1 MFRRCAVFL
10 ACCPMAFGQETV
22 DSTPVDQPRV
32 AFPVG
37 GLLPKQET
45 QAAAFLKDHAE
56 FDGRRVTVAV
66 LDSGVDP
73 GAPGLQQTSDGQPKI
88 VDLIDGTG
96 SGDVQMS
103 EPRAAE
109 NGHLV
114 GLTGRRLKLDPNWKS
129 RDQMFRVGVK
139 PGFSFFPSA
148 LIGQLKPA
156 RRQQSAQRQLAIEQ
170 QFERRLQQ
178 ASTRD
183 DPPLRRE
190 IDSRRKALATAW
202 NRYRDPGP
210 VYDCVT
216 FHDGS
221 AWRAVVDTNSDGD
234 LTDEL
239 LMSSFHRQQQY
250 ATFPAPADLNF
261 GVNIYDDGRTL
272 SIVTDSGAHGTH
284 VAGIIGGYHP
294 EAPERNG
301 VAPGVQIVSVK
312 IGDPRLGGMESGL
325 ALLRAARAVV
335 RHKCDLVNMSFG
347 EPTGTPNQGMLI
359 REFSRLVDES
369 GVLFVA
375 SAGNGGPAL
384 STVGAPGGT
393 SSAIIGVGA
402 YVSPLM
408 MAAEYALPNTER
420 ELAYTWTSRGPTADG
435 DLGVDVMAPG
445 AAFSPVPAWTRNG
458 SLRMNGTSMAAP
470 NACGCLALLIS
481 AARSASLPCPPY
493 AVRRAVQNTA
503 RFVETADVFSQGPGL
518 IQVQHAFEY
527 LKTYAGRLEQRIAF
541 DVQVQNSPTRR
552 GVFLRQHHESR
563 QKSRWTIR
571 VSPKWPDHVGTADRR
586 RLQLNMNLESTEP
599 WIRCGQHLALT
610 AAGQTFPVEI
620 DPTQLSNGVHFG
632 AICGRVAGDDSQAV
646 LFKVPFTV
654 LRLQPTPD
662 GRVSE
667 KLSMDTGDLQRRF
680 FRVPDGATLAVLKLS
695 TDPQTAPRRFV
706 VHAVPHTSGDALRD
720 RRFRSYLTLK
730 AGAPVTRSFPVVSG
744 ETLELCLGQY
754 WSSPGAGPV
763 NYELSFRGLAQSQPL
778 VMAGDAAAI
787 PVELRAVFGRESL
800 IFRSRLTH
808 CRTLL
813 PVHSVRRDQLQ
824 TTRDRADQRRT
835 LSRLT
840 LSYELV
846 LDKDQ
851 NLSLSFPPARALL
864 YESQWGGCVCHV
876 YDAHRRRVLSDDVF
890 PESHNLKA
898 GRYTVELEL
907 LASDAAVFKK
917 AEQVALVV
925 ERKLARP
932 LSLSVHAHRFHALAA
947 TQPLSRATL
956 EHGQH
961 ARYYLARPPLSAL
974 AAFQPGEI
982 LVGTLAF
989 GESAGA
995 SVARSLPVVCVV
1007 PTPPTKGSK
1016 QQTTPRE
1023 PLDRAL
1029 RELHLGRLKTTPV
1042 VVQTEAYERT
1052 FQEFIMQHPGD
1063 VDAHVA
1069 RVEWLDDP
1077 RYRKQRLP
1085 RVVAAV
1091 DALLDLVDT
1100 EHLARELGLR
1110 KPQAQAR
1117 RDLLADALYRKG
1129 RALGYMELPD
1139 VVKQFPIP
1147 DADAHQRAF
1156 EQTFSELQRWVDTR
1170 QPKYALLHVRRDRR
1184 RGHLGAAVELLH
1196 RLQDKNPDNY
1206 WYYKKLRDLYGE
1218 LKWDHL
1224 QAHAAAWMVIRFPD
1238 RLQ

>member
-1 MFRRCAVFL
+1 MFRLCAVLL
-10 ACCPMAFGQETV
+10 ACCQTAWAQAPLA
-22 DSTPVDQPRV
+22 STPGGQPGA
-32 AFPVG
+32 AFPLS
-37 GLLPKQET
+37 GLLPKLET
-45 QAAAFLKDHAE
+45 QAAAFLKEHAE
-56 FDGRRVTVAV
+56 FDGRGVTVAV

-73 GAPGLQQTSDGQPKI
+73 GAPGLQWTSDGRPKI

-103 EPRAAE
+103 APRAAE
-109 NGHLV
+109 NGHLT
-114 GLTGRRLKLDPNWKS
+114 GLTGRRLKLDPSWNS

-139 PGFSFFPSA
+139 SGFSFFPSA
-148 LIGQLKPA
+148 LIGPLKQA
-156 RRQQSAQRQLAIEQ
+156 RRQRSAQRQLQIEQ
-170 QFERRLQQ
+170 QFEQRLQQ
-178 ASTRD
+178 AAVRD
-183 DPPLRRE
+183 DPSLRRE
-190 IDSRRKALATAW
+190 IGSRRQALATAW
-202 NRYRDPGP
+202 KRYRDPGP

-221 AWRAVVDTNSDGD
+221 AWRAVVDTDADGD

-239 LMSSFHRQQQY
+239 LMSSFRRQQQY

-294 EAPERNG
+294 QAPERNG

-325 ALLRAARAVV
+325 ALLRAARAVL

-347 EPTGTPNQGMLI
+347 EPTGTPNRGMLI
-359 REFSRLVDES
+359 REFSRLVDEN

-408 MAAEYALPNTER
+408 MTAEYALPQTER

-435 DLGVDVMAPG
+435 DLGVDIMAPG
-445 AAFSPVPAWTRNG
+445 GAFSSVPAWTRTG
-458 SLRMNGTSMAAP
+458 SRRMNGTSMAAP

-518 IQVQHAFEY
+518 IQVQRAFAY
-527 LKTYAGRLEQRIAF
+527 LKTYANRLEQRIAF
-541 DVQVQNSPTRR
+541 DVQVQDSPTRR
-552 GVFLRQHHESR
+552 GVFLRQQHASR

-571 VSPKWPDHVGTADRR
+571 VKPKWPQHVTTADRQ
-586 RLQLNMNLESTEP
+586 RLQLYLNLESNQP

-610 AAGQTFPVEI
+610 AAGQSFQVEI
-620 DPTQLSNGVHFG
+620 DPTQLPHGVHLG
-632 AICGRVAGDDSQAV
+632 SICGRVAGDAAQSV
-646 LFKVPFTV
+646 LFKVPITV
-654 LRLQPTPD
+654 LRLQSTPD
-662 GRVSE
+662 GRASE
-667 KLSMDTGDLQRRF
+667 ELTMRTGDLQRRF
-680 FRVPDGATLAVLKLS
+680 FQVPEAATLAVLKLS
-695 TDPQTAPRRFV
+695 TDSQAPRRRFV
-706 VHAVPHTSGDALRD
+706 VHAVPHTSGDAFRD
-720 RRFRSYLTLK
+720 RRFRNYVTLK
-730 AGAPVTRSFPVVSG
+730 AGRPVTRSFPVVAG

-754 WSSPGAGPV
+754 WSSPGAGSV
-763 NYELSFRGLAQSQPL
+763 KYELSFRGLAQRQPL
-778 VMAGDAAAI
+778 VLAGDAVAV
-787 PVELRAVFGRESL
+787 PVELRAVFGTESL
-800 IFRSRLTH
+800 QFRSSLTH

-813 PVHSVRRDQLQ
+813 PVHSVRRDRLQ
-824 TTRDRADQRRT
+824 TARDRAEDRPT

-840 LSYELV
+840 LSYALL
-846 LDKDQ
+846 LDTDQ
-851 NLSLSFPPARALL
+851 NLSLSFPPAQALL

-890 PESHNLKA
+890 PGTHSLKA

-907 LASDAAVFKK
+907 VANNEADFKI
-917 AEQVALVV
+917 AEQTALVV
-925 ERKLARP
+925 ERKLSRP
-932 LSLSVHAHRFHALAA
+932 LSLSVHANRFDALAA
-947 TQPLSRATL
+947 TRPLSQATL
-956 EHGQH
+956 ERGQH

-974 AAFQPGEI
+974 AAFQPGAI

-989 GESAGA
+989 GESAGVA
-995 SVARSLPVVCVV
+995 VARSLPVACVV
-1007 PTPPTKGSK
+1007 PAPPTQNSP
-1016 QQTTPRE
+1016 QQTTTRE
-1023 PLDRAL
+1023 SSDRAL
-1029 RELHLGRLKTTPV
+1029 RRLHLDRLKTEPV
-1042 VVQTEAYERT
+1042 VVETEAYERT
-1052 FQEFIMQHPGD
+1052 FQAFIKQYPKD

-1069 RVEWLDDP
+1069 RVTWLDDI

-1085 RVVAAV
+1085 LVVAAV
-1091 DALLDLVDT
+1091 DESLELIDT
-1100 EHLARELGLR
+1100 EQLARELGLR
-1110 KPQAQAR
+1110 KPEAPAR
-1117 RDLLADALYRKG
+1117 RDLLADLLYRKG

-1147 DADAHQRAF
+1147 DAAAHQRAF
-1156 EQTFSELQRWVDTR
+1156 EHTFSELQRWVDTR
-1170 QPKYALLHVRRDRR
+1170 HSKYALLHVRRDRR
-1184 RGHLGAAVELLH
+1184 RGHLGAAMELLH

-1218 LKWDHL
+1218 LKWEHL
-1224 QAHAAAWMVIRFPD
+1224 QADAAAWMVIRFPD